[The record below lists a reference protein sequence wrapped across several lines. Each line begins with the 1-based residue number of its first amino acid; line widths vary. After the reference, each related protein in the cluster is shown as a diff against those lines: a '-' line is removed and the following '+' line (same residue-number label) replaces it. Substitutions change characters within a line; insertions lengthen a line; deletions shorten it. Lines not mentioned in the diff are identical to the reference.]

1 MLGVVILL
9 LRTGRL
15 VFIEPGDL
23 VRPGVRGSEG

>member
-9 LRTGRL
+9 VRIGRL

-23 VRPGVRGSEG
+23 VRPGVRGSGG